1 VIKLVEVSEIR
12 LRFSRDVGRVDI
24 ISTAPQSD
32 GCVWWIQVS
41 TSWADHAAEAAR
53 QVMWRQGG
61 LRAPLKLEL
70 GGEAAGSSYRRA
82 QLVRARHAQLT
93 TPN

>member
-1 VIKLVEVSEIR
+1 MIKLVEVPEIR
-12 LRFSRDVGRVDI
+12 LRFSRAVGRVD
-24 ISTAPQSD
+24 
-32 GCVWWIQVS
+32 IQVS

-53 QVMWRQGG
+53 QVMWRQAG

-93 TPN
+93 TAN